1 MLRCGLRVSEAC
13 ALTWEAVDLQA
24 GTVRIKHGK
33 GEIARLVYVSA
44 DGARAF
50 QRWRRHHTSGPY
62 MFPSPQR
69 RREETWPRHPLLQ
82 CGNNRILSCK
92 DQL

>member
-44 DGARAF
+44 DGARTF
-50 QRWRRHHTSGPY
+50 QR
-62 MFPSPQR
+62 
-69 RREETWPRHPLLQ
+69 
-82 CGNNRILSCK
+82 
-92 DQL
+92 